1 MKKIYKFLICAVVI
15 FSLTALP
22 SFAEVVED
30 NRYNYVY
37 TVTQT
42 ETAEVGVDTYFYFD
56 LPFGMYVSHHIVTFT
71 FPSLVSGYG
80 DILFEGYGVEAFEA
94 DGNGTEIRNTACGV
108 AMWLSADTLREVTV
122 TVTTYMVGTYADGYN
137 EGHEA
142 GFKVYGDAVFNV
154 LLLSGYNPDKALT
167 LMQVGDPA
175 EVLEIILNYKG
186 DVMHGIGWDEGYL
199 AGEDA
204 GYIKGYDE
212 GYQDS
217 YKDLYDQLHSGIK
230 DTMDKAENSIDEK
243 ANGSFIQGFLAG
255 MWNGVT
261 AFISMI
267 LEGVTFSGLKLINI
281 VATALG
287 ILIAVFVIKMVK
299 G

>member
-30 NRYNYVY
+30 NRSNYVY

-42 ETAEVGVDTYFYFD
+42 ETAEVGEDTYFYFD

-122 TVTTYMVGTYADGYN
+122 TVTTYMVGTYADGYKAYEN
-137 EGHEA
+137 DIGSYLFSEGYGVSGMPEPLEGNPSA
-142 GFKVYGDAVFNV
+142 FLDWFSSVNYEEGKTDGASEVY
-154 LLLSGYNPDKALT
+154 T
-167 LMQVGDPA
+167 PA
-175 EVLEIILNYKG
+175 Y
-186 DVMHGIGWDEGYL
+186 DEGYS
-199 AGEDA
+199 D
-204 GYIKGYDE
+204 

-230 DTMDKAENSIDEK
+230 DTMDKAENSIDEN

-287 ILIAVFVIKMVK
+287 ILIAVFVIKMIK